1 MQNSP
6 FTVSAPLNRL
16 TQAGIPTMSVVICTR
31 NREDQVPAAIESV
44 LANQHS
50 NFELIVVDQSTND
63 VTEKTIQPFIP
74 DPRFKYIHSN
84 TTGQG
89 ISRNIGLKCAR
100 ADIVVFT
107 DDDCTVS
114 THWLNAVEDVFWK
127 YPRVSVVF
135 CSVDPG
141 PHDRKQGAI
150 PYRHYAKD
158 KIYRSVTQY
167 FNTAGMGAG
176 MSVRKSAILKW
187 GGFDE
192 TLGPGAYFRSAD
204 DIDVAWRALLKHE
217 WVYELSSETVIHH
230 GFRNW
235 VEYKELTKRDFYSIG
250 AVHAKLAKRSFFQAL
265 PTILYHT
272 FYVSLWVQVAG
283 VLFYRQGESSTRL
296 LDYWL
301 DVVKRPRGF
310 TRFIYYWWGFF
321 KGMQTPVDYSNLVYL
336 YHSDDQKN

>member
-1 MQNSP
+1 MQNNLFP
-6 FTVSAPLNRL
+6 VSAPVNHLA
-16 TQAGIPTMSVVICTR
+16 QVDIPTVSSVICTR
-31 NREDQVPAAIESV
+31 NRGNQVQAAIESV

-63 VTEKTIQPFIP
+63 VTEKAIQPFIN
-74 DPRFKYIHSN
+74 DPRFTYIHSN

-100 ADIVVFT
+100 ADIVAFT

-114 THWLNAVEDVFWK
+114 THWLNAVEDIFWK
-127 YPRVSVVF
+127 HPQVTVVF
-135 CSVDPG
+135 CSVEPG
-141 PHDRKQGAI
+141 PYDRSLGSI
-150 PYRHYAKD
+150 PYRHYSKD
-158 KIYRSVTQY
+158 KIYRSVLQY
-167 FNTAGMGAG
+167 SNTAGMGAG

-204 DIDVAWRALLKHE
+204 DIDVAWRALLKRD
-217 WVYELSSETVIHH
+217 WVYELSSVSVIHH

-250 AVHAKLAKRSFFQAL
+250 AVHAKLAKRSFIKAL

-272 FYVSLWVQVAG
+272 LYISLWMPVAG
-283 VLFYRQGESSTRL
+283 VVSFKEPKSFIWFI
-296 LDYWL
+296 DYWL
-301 DVVKRPRGF
+301 DYLKRPRSL
-310 TRFIYYWWGFF
+310 TRFVFYWQGFF
-321 KGMQTPVDYSNLVYL
+321 EGMKTPLDHSNIVYL
-336 YHSDDQKN
+336 YQSDD